1 MKIVFATGNNGKL
14 KEVKNIFSSI
24 DVEIISPTELGEMPE
39 IIEDGDTF
47 EANAKIKAEKI
58 YEMYK
63 LPTIGDD
70 SGLEVKQLNDEPGIY
85 SARYAGENCS
95 YDDNNNKLINE
106 LKSYPEPHAAQFVCC
121 AVYFDGEN
129 YLSNKGLLTG
139 KIIKTTRGDKGFGY
153 DPIFVPDGYE
163 QTLGELEMNEK
174 NSISHRGN
182 AFNALKNTLLEK
194 GLIK

>member
-1 MKIVFATGNNGKL
+1 MKLVFATGNNGKL
-14 KEVKNIFSSI
+14 KEVKNIFSGLN
-24 DVEIISPTELGEMPE
+24 VEVISPTELGEMPE

-70 SGLEVKQLNDEPGIY
+70 SGLEVKQLNDVPGIF
-85 SARYAGENCS
+85 SARYAGENCT
-95 YDDNNNKLINE
+95 YADNNNKLIKE
-106 LKSYPEPHAAQFVCC
+106 LKKLTEPHAAQFVCC
-121 AVYFDGEN
+121 AVYFDGKN
-129 YLSNKGLLTG
+129 YLANKGFLKG
-139 KIIKTTRGDKGFGY
+139 RIINISKGDKGFGY

-163 QTLGELEMNEK
+163 QTLGELDMNEK

-182 AFNALKNTLLEK
+182 AFTALKNTLLEK